1 MAGREKNCK
10 WYFADQPNVQE
21 VGPNNAMEQNFKIH
35 PYASLVRESIQNSLD
50 AVLDKNEPVR
60 IEFSFNE
67 MKGQEY
73 PEFFELKEHIK
84 GCLDY
89 YPNNHNAK
97 VIYEPMLKLFSDGSM
112 YHEHMGFIQ
121 VSDYNTKGMA
131 YEEGKTDSPFY
142 AFVRSAGVS
151 AKDDTSAGGSFGFG
165 KAAYYL
171 LSPIS
176 TIIVSTCTD
185 KFDKYFE
192 GATSLCTHMYKG
204 VKKVAFGYYDDQ
216 NGKPISNESNIPAK
230 FRRSEPGTD
239 INILGFNMKYVD
251 EAVTEMIEAVLRNFW
266 MAILNGKLVVN
277 VNDVVTIEKNNIV
290 ALMEQYFESAD
301 DNTRKSGYYNPRP
314 YFDAVRLVKSSK
326 KYQFY
331 EENLPLL
338 GHVCFYVSK
347 CKGAVDKIAY
357 MRAPQMLVFSKKTKT
372 NYGMYGVFICD
383 DTAEG
388 KGNDLLRN
396 LENPSHDEWKPN
408 NWRIGGRVCGMGR
421 VILKEMDDFIIE
433 CLNKTFSLKDKVAIN
448 IKGLEDFLYI
458 PTSFEEDE
466 EHDDSELKQD
476 TQEGK
481 PTGIIQDEGTSHIT
495 DIPED
500 EDNPTITPRNNPPST
515 GHVLINK
522 PTTATNNTGG
532 NLRSGHGEANQKP
545 KNKGIQ
551 KPGDTKDTRTEDENG
566 EKGLF
571 ATPILLPYRTFSQ
584 IEDGKVYHYVVL
596 HPNTEIGNV
605 RLHFFAAGEESDEE
619 LKIADSNIG
628 NISGNVIRDV
638 HLDEGRLRLRVRFTD
653 NMKHAIKLSAE
664 GIYEV

>member
-21 VGPNNAMEQNFKIH
+21 VGPNNAMEQSFKMH

-50 AVLDKNEPVR
+50 AVLDKDEPVR
-60 IEFSFNE
+60 MEFSFNE
-67 MKGQEY
+67 MKGNEY
-73 PEFFELKEHIK
+73 PEFFKLKEHIQ

-89 YPNNHNAK
+89 YPANHNAK
-97 VIYEPMLKLFSDGSM
+97 TIYEPMLKLFSDESI
-112 YHEHMGFIQ
+112 YHERMGFIR
-121 VSDYNTKGMA
+121 VSDYNTKGMV
-131 YEEGKTDSPFY
+131 YEEGKTDCPFY

-171 LSPIS
+171 LSPIN
-176 TIIVSTCTD
+176 TIIVSTCTAKME
-185 KFDKYFE
+185 KFFE
-192 GATSLCTHMYKG
+192 GATSLCTHTYRG

-216 NGKPISNESNIPAK
+216 NGKPISVESDIPAK

-239 INILGFNMKYVD
+239 INILGFDMKYVD
-251 EAVTEMIEAVLRNFW
+251 EAVTEMTEAVLRNFW

-277 VNDVVTIEKNNIV
+277 VNNVVIINKSNI
-290 ALMEQYFESAD
+290 ADLMEQHFEGTD

-314 YFDAVRLVKSSK
+314 YFDAVRFASSAK

-338 GHVCFYVSK
+338 GHVCFYVYK

-357 MRAPQMLVFSKKTKT
+357 MRAPQMLVCSKKTKT

-383 DTAEG
+383 DTQEG

-408 NWRIGGRVCGMGR
+408 NWRVGGRVHGMGR
-421 VILKEMDDFIIE
+421 VILKEMDDFVTE
-433 CLNKTFSLKDKVAIN
+433 CLNKTFSLKDKMAIN
-448 IKGLEDFLYI
+448 IKGLEEFLYI

-466 EHDDSELKQD
+466 ENDGADPQSEIK
-476 TQEGK
+476 EGK
-481 PTGIIQDEGTSHIT
+481 PTGSTQEDGTSYTTEIL
-495 DIPED
+495 EE
-500 EDNPTITPRNNPPST
+500 EDNPTITSRSNPPSA
-515 GHVLINK
+515 GQVLINK
-522 PTTATNNTGG
+522 PTTAINNTSG
-532 NLRSGHGEANQKP
+532 NLRSGHGEAKKKP
-545 KNKGIQ
+545 NTKGIQ
-551 KPGDTKDTRTEDENG
+551 KPGDAKDTRTEDENG

-571 ATPILLPYRTFSQ
+571 AIPVSVPYRTFSQ

-596 HPNTEIGNV
+596 HPDTEVGNV
-605 RLHFFAAGEESDEE
+605 RLHFFAVGEESNEE
-619 LKIADSNIG
+619 LRIAESNTG
-628 NISGNVIRDV
+628 NISGNVIRDI
-638 HLDEGRLRLRVRFTD
+638 HLQEGRLRIRVRFTD

-664 GIYEV
+664 EIYEI